1 MEVDMMMVAS
11 FLARVSNSI
20 ALSHNILQIH
30 ANFTITINFSY
41 TLAVCALLLLFS
53 SCEYFISIRL
63 VSSFYLILLSILL
76 FFFSPK
82 KNWKIY
88 VCHKLCR
95 KSIKKYIFHVKTKFF
110 PWWMRKINPNECNE
124 SVCVECSCR
133 YRDT

>member
-1 MEVDMMMVAS
+1 MMMVAS

-53 SCEYFISIRL
+53 SCESFISIRL

-76 FFFSPK
+76 FFFHRKKLENLCVSQAMPK
-82 KNWKIY
+82 IHKKIHFSRKNKI
-88 VCHKLCR
+88 
-95 KSIKKYIFHVKTKFF
+95 F
-110 PWWMRKINPNECNE
+110 
-124 SVCVECSCR
+124 SVMNAKNQP
-133 YRDT
+133 